1 VSFGQPKPDK
11 NYKLC
16 HIKRMSDLKLSKN
29 ETIKSQSNFLRG
41 TIAEG
46 LADTS
51 TGSVSADDE
60 QLLKFHGT
68 YQQDDRD
75 VRIARKREG
84 LEKAFSFMIRV
95 RVPGGVSTT
104 DQWLEIDR
112 MASAYGN
119 ENFKLTTRQAYQLHG
134 IIKSNLK
141 QTIQEIN
148 HCAMDTIAAC
158 GDVNRNV
165 MCNPNPALS
174 SVHREALEVAQGIS
188 DHLTPRTGAYH
199 EIWLDGEKLESSEEE
214 QEPIYGKTYLP
225 RKFKIGMAIPP
236 SNDVDIFSQCLGFI
250 AIQENGQLIGFNVT
264 VGGGMGMHHN
274 QEKTFPRIADLLG
287 YIPKEKAVEVA
298 EEVVKIQ
305 RDFGDRT
312 ERKHARMKY
321 TIDDRGIE
329 WFKKEIESRL
339 GYSIEPPRDYHFESN
354 ADTYGWTQTEDSKS
368 QLTIYIENGRVVD
381 KDGYLL
387 RTGLRE
393 IAKIHQGDMR
403 LTSNQN
409 VIVAGVAPEAK
420 EGIDALMEKYGISAQ
435 QSRSAMRLNSMAC
448 VALPTCGLSLAESE
462 RFLPSLLSE
471 IEEILDEVGLSQDA
485 ITVRM
490 TGCPNGC
497 ARPYIAE
504 IAFVGRAPGKYNIH
518 LGGGF
523 IGDRIGGIWQRSVQ
537 AEEIPNLLRPVL
549 ERYSKERAEGEKFGD
564 FVIRVGLIHEVTHG
578 SEVHREYAQA

>member
-1 VSFGQPKPDK
+1 
-11 NYKLC
+11 
-16 HIKRMSDLKLSKN
+16 MSDVKLSKN
-29 ETIKSQSNFLRG
+29 EYIKIDSNYLRG

-46 LADTS
+46 LADES
-51 TGSVSADDE
+51 TGSVSKDDE

-75 VRIARKREG
+75 VRIERKRAK

-104 DQWLEIDR
+104 AQWLEMDR
-112 MASAYGN
+112 MSSDYGN

-134 IIKSNLK
+134 IIKKDLK
-141 QTIQEIN
+141 QTIKEIN
-148 HCAMDTIAAC
+148 DSAMDTIAAC

-174 SVHREALEVAQGIS
+174 STHAETLKVAQDIS
-188 DHLTPRTGAYH
+188 DHLTPATGAYH
-199 EIWLDGEKLESSEEE
+199 EIWLDGEKVNTSEEE
-214 QEPIYGKTYLP
+214 IEPIYGKTYLP
-225 RKFKIGMAIPP
+225 RKFKICMAIPP
-236 SNDVDIFSQCLGFI
+236 SNDVDIYSQCLGFI
-250 AIQENGQLIGFNVT
+250 AIEEDGKLVGFNVT
-264 VGGGMGMHHN
+264 VGGGMGMHHG
-274 QEKTFPRIADLLG
+274 QEKTFPRIADVLG
-287 YIPKEKAVEVA
+287 FIPVEKAVEVA

-329 WFKKEIESRL
+329 WFKGEIESRL
-339 GYSIEPPRDYHFESN
+339 GYEIAPARDFAFDSN
-354 ADTYGWTQTEDSKS
+354 GDTYGWTETEDGKS
-368 QLTIYIENGRVVD
+368 QLTVFIENGRVVD
-381 KDGYLL
+381 SNGYQL

-393 IAKIHQGDMR
+393 IAKIHKGDMR
-403 LTSNQN
+403 LSSNQN
-409 VIVAGVAPEAK
+409 VIIAGVAAEDRA
-420 EGIDALMEKYGISAQ
+420 GIDALMEKYGIAAKQ
-435 QSRSAMRLNSMAC
+435 NRSAMRLNSMAC

-462 RFLPSLLSE
+462 RYLPTLITE

-523 IGDRIGGIWQRSVQ
+523 IGDRIGGIWQRSVKG
-537 AEEIPNLLRPVL
+537 EEIAGLLRPVL
-549 ERYSKERAEGEKFGD
+549 TQYATERNDGERFGD
-564 FVIRVGLIHEVTHG
+564 FVIRKGIIHEVTHG
-578 SEVHREYAQA
+578 SEVHKEHASS

>member
-1 VSFGQPKPDK
+1 
-11 NYKLC
+11 
-16 HIKRMSDLKLSKN
+16 MSDVKLSKN
-29 ETIKSQSNFLRG
+29 EYIKADSNHLRG

-46 LADTS
+46 LADES
-51 TGSVSADDE
+51 TGSVSKDDE

-75 VRIARKREG
+75 VRIERKRAG
-84 LEKAFSFMIRV
+84 LEKAISFMIRV

-104 DQWLEIDR
+104 EQWLEVDR
-112 MASAYGN
+112 MASDYGN

-134 IIKSNLK
+134 IIKKDLK
-141 QTIQEIN
+141 KTIKEIN
-148 HCAMDTIAAC
+148 DTAMDTIAAC

-174 SVHREALEVAQGIS
+174 SLHGETLKVAQTIS
-188 DHLTPRTGAYH
+188 DHLTPATGAYH
-199 EIWLDGEKLESSEEE
+199 EIWLDGEKVQTSEEE
-214 QEPIYGKTYLP
+214 VEPIYGRTYLP
-225 RKFKIGMAIPP
+225 RKFKICMAVPP
-236 SNDVDIFSQCLGFI
+236 SNDVDIYSQCLGFI
-250 AIQENGQLIGFNVT
+250 AIQEEGELVGFNVT
-264 VGGGMGMHHN
+264 VGGGMGMHHG
-274 QEKTFPRIADLLG
+274 QEKTFPRIADVLG
-287 YIPKEKAVEVA
+287 FIPVEKAVELA

-329 WFKKEIESRL
+329 WFKKELEGRL
-339 GYSIEPPRDYHFESN
+339 SYEIAPARDFEFSSN
-354 ADTYGWTQTEDSKS
+354 GDTYGWTETEDGKS
-368 QLTIYIENGRVVD
+368 QLTVFIENGRVVD
-381 KDGYLL
+381 LGDFKL

-393 IAKIHQGDMR
+393 IAMIHKGDMR
-403 LTSNQN
+403 LSSNQN
-409 VIVAGVAPEAK
+409 VVIASVAPEDKA
-420 EGIDALMEKYGISAQ
+420 GIEALMEDYGIAAKQ
-435 QSRSAMRLNSMAC
+435 NRSAMRLNSMAC

-462 RFLPSLLSE
+462 RYLPTLIDE
-471 IEEILDEVGLSQDA
+471 IEEVLDEIGLTQDA

-523 IGDRIGGIWQRSVQ
+523 VGNRIGGIWQRSVKD
-537 AEEIPNLLRPVL
+537 EEIVGLLRPVL
-549 ERYSKERAEGEKFGD
+549 KQYATERNEGERFGD
-564 FVIRVGLIHEVTHG
+564 FVIRAGIIHEVTHG
-578 SEVHREYAQA
+578 SEVHKEHTPA

>member
-1 VSFGQPKPDK
+1 
-11 NYKLC
+11 
-16 HIKRMSDLKLSKN
+16 MSDVKLSKN
-29 ETIKSQSNFLRG
+29 EYIKADSNHLRG

-46 LADTS
+46 LADES
-51 TGSVSADDE
+51 TGSVSKDDE

-75 VRIARKREG
+75 VRIERKRAG
-84 LEKAFSFMIRV
+84 LEKAISFMIRV

-104 DQWLEIDR
+104 EQWLEVDR
-112 MASAYGN
+112 MASDYGN

-134 IIKSNLK
+134 IIKKDLK
-141 QTIQEIN
+141 KTIKEIN
-148 HCAMDTIAAC
+148 DTAMDTIAAC

-174 SVHREALEVAQGIS
+174 SLHGETLKVAQTIS
-188 DHLTPRTGAYH
+188 DHLTPTTGAYH
-199 EIWLDGEKLESSEEE
+199 EIWLDGEKVQTSEEE
-214 QEPIYGKTYLP
+214 VEPIYGRTYLP
-225 RKFKIGMAIPP
+225 RKFKICMAVPP
-236 SNDVDIFSQCLGFI
+236 SNDVDIYSQCLGFI
-250 AIQENGQLIGFNVT
+250 AIQEEGELVGFNVT
-264 VGGGMGMHHN
+264 VGGGMGMHHG
-274 QEKTFPRIADLLG
+274 QEKTFPRIADVLG
-287 YIPKEKAVEVA
+287 FIPVEKAVELA

-329 WFKKEIESRL
+329 WFKKELEGRL
-339 GYSIEPPRDYHFESN
+339 SYEIAPARDFEFSSN
-354 ADTYGWTQTEDSKS
+354 GDTYGWTETEDGKS
-368 QLTIYIENGRVVD
+368 QLTVFIENGRVVD
-381 KDGYLL
+381 LDGFKL

-393 IAKIHQGDMR
+393 IAKIHKGDMR
-403 LTSNQN
+403 LSSNQN
-409 VIVAGVAPEAK
+409 VIIASVAPEDKA
-420 EGIDALMEKYGISAQ
+420 GIEALMEEYGIAAKQ
-435 QSRSAMRLNSMAC
+435 NRSAMRLNSMAC

-462 RFLPSLLSE
+462 RYLPTLIDE
-471 IEEILDEVGLSQDA
+471 IEEVLDEIGLTQDA

-523 IGDRIGGIWQRSVQ
+523 VGNRIGGIWQRSVKD
-537 AEEIPNLLRPVL
+537 EEIVGLLRPVL
-549 ERYSKERAEGEKFGD
+549 KQYATERNEGERFGD
-564 FVIRVGLIHEVTHG
+564 FVIRAGIIHEVTHG
-578 SEVHREYAQA
+578 SEVHKEHTPA